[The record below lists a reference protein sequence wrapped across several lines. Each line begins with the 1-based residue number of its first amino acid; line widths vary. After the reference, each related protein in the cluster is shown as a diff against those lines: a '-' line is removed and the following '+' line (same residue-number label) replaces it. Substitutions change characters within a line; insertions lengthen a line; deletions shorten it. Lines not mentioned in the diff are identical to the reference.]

1 MNKDKDLKTQSD
13 EIIRLKAELKRVT
26 KKASILE
33 QDVFK
38 LIAAAES
45 KEKDEMIDALIDEL
59 EGTTKTDYTFRL
71 IEKARELIFLKYRR

>member
-26 KKASILE
+26 RKASILE

-38 LIAAAES
+38 LIAAVES
-45 KEKDEMIDALIDEL
+45 KELVEMIDALIDEL
-59 EGTTKTDYTFRL
+59 ESTTKTDYTFKL
-71 IEKARELIFLKYRR
+71 IEKARKLIY

>member
-1 MNKDKDLKTQSD
+1 MNKKDTEKAMDLIMLSKDLKIQSD

-38 LIAAAES
+38 LIA
-45 KEKDEMIDALIDEL
+45 
-59 EGTTKTDYTFRL
+59 
-71 IEKARELIFLKYRR
+71 KYED

>member
-13 EIIRLKAELKRVT
+13 EIIRLKEELKRVT

-38 LIAAAES
+38 LIAAEES

-59 EGTTKTDYTFRL
+59 EGTTKTDYTFWL
-71 IEKARELIFLKYRR
+71 IGQARELIFLKHRK